1 MLTELVG
8 VKLINSEKPPMKIN
22 QHGIYNPDKKCA
34 PCRNRENIGI
44 PLKIKLRFILSDSW
58 KVRS

>member
-44 PLKIKLRFILSDSW
+44 PLKIKLRFILSDS
-58 KVRS
+58 